1 MSDIP
6 HPQRGGLRAS
16 LAIARRDLLE
26 FVRDR
31 RTLLVTLLLPMVTYP
46 IIALSTAFGVRTA
59 VSDLEDRQA
68 PTQLTIAF
76 SGSEATSLAERI
88 AAVAAA
94 FTSDSPA
101 EQENWPASLRFLL
114 VDATEGQQTIDGG
127 DADVWL
133 DAAPGL
139 LAAIDGKGTT
149 ELLAYLPKSR
159 PSDPRVREEFMAV
172 MRQVAEDARQRRLAD
187 AGLPASTL
195 RPLRVQF
202 ADDDISAPLHTPGLL
217 PTLAG
222 AILVLLAV
230 LTMTGAFYPAI
241 DAIAGEKE
249 RGTIETLLMAPCG
262 AQDIVFGKF
271 LAVFAVTLATLAANC
286 LSIALTAGV
295 ALHLLPASIAL
306 GLPNMAGGG
315 VVTVLAFIGLA
326 ALAAATCLAVTT
338 ASKSGKEAQ
347 NTLTPVILLVSA
359 LAGAALLPGMRS
371 DGLLALV
378 PFAGQV
384 MVARSAL
391 TAAEAGPEQFVAA
404 SPANVASPAILLP
417 LALTLLS
424 SAVLT
429 WLLLRG
435 TAAILT
441 DEEILFR
448 GPDSA
453 TSPLTRPAPRALPS
467 VGQGMMPIVIGLA
480 GLWYLQ
486 GLAPR
491 NLLLAIPLHQLMAV
505 LIPLGATL
513 WWQRVDL
520 RRTLAWAWPPASP
533 QFGQPVWWRTAACL
547 GGAGLIGAALFLLG
561 AAVLLSARGTGL
573 SEEAR
578 DLSAR
583 LVSLLV
589 KNPWWLSWLLMALL
603 PAVSEELLFRGWTLG
618 AFAGDAPTP
627 RRLTAAVVAQA
638 ALFALAHLMP
648 ERMPSTFVLGLAT
661 GALRVATGS
670 LLPGIVCH
678 AIHNSIPLLLLVLS
692 GEAGSGLAES
702 LREMAAGTAAQLP
715 PGAVALAIA
724 ALAGGVVLVAAGIAG
739 FGGRGA
745 AKLLCG
751 SLTLWLLSTGPAP
764 AAGEGGPEVWRV
776 GVAPI
781 SSAVTYQ
788 NGKPTGVAVAL
799 WEEMAQ
805 RIGVTTE
812 YVREPS
818 LQVAIESVAAKKVD
832 MLLGPLALTREREQV
847 IDLTHPIFHSGLRIA
862 VPDKSPSGWLGSAG
876 ALLSWDLLKLT
887 GLVIALAL
895 VTGHLLWWF
904 ERRGNPESFPRSYFA
919 GVWEATWWSIST
931 VITGGCDNKHVSS
944 MVGRLIALGW
954 MLGGIFLVALFTS
967 TLTATMTMEQIQGN
981 IHGPRDL
988 AGRTIGCQAA
998 SVAVAAVRQR
1008 GGVPVEFPTL
1018 EDVFAAADAD
1028 LVEAVVGENLSLM
1041 AGINQPNRSNFR
1053 LVGPV
1058 FESLDFGL
1066 ALPNGSPRRERLNE
1080 VILAMREDGSLQR
1093 ILDSWLGK
1101 HD

>member
-59 VSDLEDRQA
+59 VSDLEDRRA

-76 SGSEATSLAERI
+76 SGSEAPSLAERI

-94 FTSDSPA
+94 FRADSSA

-114 VDATEGQQTIDGG
+114 VDATTGQQAIDGG

-139 LAAIDGKGTT
+139 LAALDGKGTT
-149 ELLAYLPKSR
+149 ELLAHLPKAR
-159 PSDPRVREEFMAV
+159 PSDPRVREELMAV
-172 MRQVAEDARQRRLAD
+172 MRQVAEDARLRRLAD

-195 RPLRVQF
+195 RPLRVLF
-202 ADDDISAPLHTPGLL
+202 ADEGIAAPLHTPGLL

-262 AQDIVFGKF
+262 AQEIVFGKF

-295 ALHLLPASIAL
+295 ALHLLPAGIAL
-306 GLPNMAGGG
+306 GLPELAGGG

-391 TAAEAGPEQFVAA
+391 TAAEAGPEPTVAA
-404 SPANVASPAILLP
+404 SPASPAILLP
-417 LALTLLS
+417 LALSLLS

-435 TAAILT
+435 TAGMLT

-453 TSPLTRPAPRALPS
+453 TSPLTRPAPRSLPS

-486 GLAPR
+486 GLAPK

-520 RRTLAWAWPPASP
+520 RRTLAWRWPPASP
-533 QFGQPVWWRTAACL
+533 QFGQTVWWRTACCL
-547 GGAGLIGAALFLLG
+547 VGAGLIGAALFLLG

-573 SEEAR
+573 SAEAR
-578 DLSAR
+578 DLSER
-583 LVSLLV
+583 LVSLLL

-603 PAVSEELLFRGWTLG
+603 PAVCEELLFRGWTLG
-618 AFAGDAPTP
+618 AFAGEAPTP

-638 ALFALAHLMP
+638 VLFALVHLMP

-670 LLPGIVCH
+670 LLPAIVCH

-692 GEAGSGLAES
+692 GEAGSGMAES
-702 LREMAAGTAAQLP
+702 LREMATGTAAQLP

-724 ALAGGVVLVAAGIAG
+724 ALVGGIVLVAAGIGAI
-739 FGGRGA
+739 GGRGA
-745 AKLLCG
+745 AKLLCA
-751 SLTLWLLSTGPAP
+751 SLTLWLLSTGTAT
-764 AAGEGGPEVWRV
+764 AAGEGEPEVWRV

-788 NGKPTGVAVAL
+788 EGKPTGVAVAL
-799 WEEMAQ
+799 WEEMA
-805 RIGVTTE
+805 
-812 YVREPS
+812 
-818 LQVAIESVAAKKVD
+818 
-832 MLLGPLALTREREQV
+832 
-847 IDLTHPIFHSGLRIA
+847 
-862 VPDKSPSGWLGSAG
+862 
-876 ALLSWDLLKLT
+876 
-887 GLVIALAL
+887 
-895 VTGHLLWWF
+895 
-904 ERRGNPESFPRSYFA
+904 RRM
-919 GVWEATWWSIST
+919 
-931 VITGGCDNKHVSS
+931 GGDH
-944 MVGRLIALGW
+944 
-954 MLGGIFLVALFTS
+954 
-967 TLTATMTMEQIQGN
+967 
-981 IHGPRDL
+981 
-988 AGRTIGCQAA
+988 
-998 SVAVAAVRQR
+998 
-1008 GGVPVEFPTL
+1008 
-1018 EDVFAAADAD
+1018 
-1028 LVEAVVGENLSLM
+1028 
-1041 AGINQPNRSNFR
+1041 
-1053 LVGPV
+1053 
-1058 FESLDFGL
+1058 
-1066 ALPNGSPRRERLNE
+1066 
-1080 VILAMREDGSLQR
+1080 
-1093 ILDSWLGK
+1093 
-1101 HD
+1101 

>member
-59 VSDLEDRQA
+59 VSDLEDRQV

-139 LAAIDGKGTT
+139 LAALDGKGTT
-149 ELLAYLPKSR
+149 ELLAQLPKAR

-202 ADDDISAPLHTPGLL
+202 ADDGISAPLHTPGLL

-262 AQDIVFGKF
+262 AQEIVFGKF

-295 ALHLLPASIAL
+295 ALYLLPASIAL
-306 GLPNMAGGG
+306 GVPNMAGGG

-384 MVARSAL
+384 MVASSAL
-391 TAAEAGPEQFVAA
+391 TAVEAGPEPTAA
-404 SPANVASPAILLP
+404 VSSTSPSILLP

-480 GLWYLQ
+480 ALWYLQ
-486 GLAPR
+486 GLAPK
-491 NLLLAIPLHQLMAV
+491 NLLLAIPLHQLMVV

-533 QFGQPVWWRTAACL
+533 QFGQPVWWRTACSL
-547 GGAGLIGAALFLLG
+547 SGAGLIGAALFLLG

-573 SEEAR
+573 SAEAR

-583 LVSLLV
+583 LVSLLL

-603 PAVSEELLFRGWTLG
+603 PAVCEELLFRGWTLG
-618 AFAGDAPTP
+618 AFAGDAPPP
-627 RRLTAAVVAQA
+627 RRLATAVVAQA
-638 ALFALAHLMP
+638 VLFALVHLMP

-661 GALRVATGS
+661 GALRIATGS
-670 LLPGIVCH
+670 LLPAIVCH

-692 GEAGSGLAES
+692 GEAGSGMAES
-702 LREMAAGTAAQLP
+702 LREMATGTSAQLP

-724 ALAGGVVLVAAGIAG
+724 ALVGGVVLVAAGVGAI
-739 FGGRGA
+739 GGRGA
-745 AKLLCG
+745 AKLICA
-751 SLTLWLLSTGPAP
+751 SLALWLLSTGTAP

-781 SSAVTYQ
+781 ASAVSYQ
-788 NGKPTGVAVAL
+788 NGKPIGVAVAL

-805 RIGVTTE
+805 RIGVTSE
-812 YVREPS
+812 YVKEPS
-818 LQVAIESVAAKKVD
+818 LLVAIESVAAKKVD

-862 VPDKSPSGWLGSAG
+862 VRAKSPSGWLGSAR

-887 GLVIALAL
+887 GLVISLAL

-981 IHGPRDL
+981 VHGPRDL
-988 AGRTIGCQAA
+988 AGRTIGCQAGA
-998 SVAVAAVRQR
+998 VSVAAVRQR

-1018 EDVFAAADAD
+1018 EEVFAAADAD

-1041 AGINQPNRSNFR
+1041 AGINQPDRTNFKI
-1053 LVGPV
+1053 VGPV

-1066 ALPNGSPRRERLNE
+1066 ALPNGSPQRERLNE

>member
-59 VSDLEDRQA
+59 VSDLEDRQS

-76 SGSEATSLAERI
+76 SGSEATALAERI

-94 FTSDSPA
+94 FTADSPA
-101 EQENWPASLRFLL
+101 EKENWPASLRFLL
-114 VDATEGQQTIDGG
+114 VDATEGQQAIDGA
-127 DADVWL
+127 DADVWV
-133 DAAPGL
+133 DTAPGL
-139 LAAIDGKGTT
+139 LAALDGKGTT
-149 ELLAYLPKSR
+149 ELLAQLPKAR

-172 MRQVAEDARQRRLAD
+172 MRQVAEDARLRRLAD
-187 AGLPASTL
+187 AGLPANTL

-202 ADDDISAPLHTPGLL
+202 ADDGLAAPLHTPGLL

-262 AQDIVFGKF
+262 AQEIVFGKF

-295 ALHLLPASIAL
+295 AIHLLPAGIAP

-315 VVTVLAFIGLA
+315 LVTVLAFIGLA

-391 TAAEAGPEQFVAA
+391 TAGEMGPEPIAA
-404 SPANVASPAILLP
+404 VSPTSPAILLP

-453 TSPLTRPAPRALPS
+453 TNPLTRPAPRALPS

-486 GLAPR
+486 GLAPKD
-491 NLLLAIPLHQLMAV
+491 LLLAIPLHQLMAV

-533 QFGQPVWWRTAACL
+533 HLGPAVWWRMACCL
-547 GGAGLIGAALFLLG
+547 VGAGLIGAALFLLG

-573 SEEAR
+573 SPEAR
-578 DLSAR
+578 DLSSR
-583 LVSLLV
+583 LVSLLL

-618 AFAGDAPTP
+618 AFVGDAPTP

-638 ALFALAHLMP
+638 VLFALVHLMP

-661 GALRVATGS
+661 GALRIATGS
-670 LLPGIVCH
+670 LLPAIVCH

-702 LREMAAGTAAQLP
+702 LREMATGTAAQLP
-715 PGAVALAIA
+715 PGAVALAIS
-724 ALAGGVVLVAAGIAG
+724 ALVGGIVLVAAGSGAI
-739 FGGRGA
+739 GGRGT
-745 AKLLCG
+745 AKLLSG
-751 SLTLWLLSTGPAP
+751 SLTLWLLSTGTAP

-788 NGKPTGVAVAL
+788 NDRPTGVAVAL

-805 RIGVTTE
+805 RMGVTSE

-818 LQVAIESVAAKKVD
+818 LLVAIESVAAKKVD

-862 VPDKSPSGWLGSAG
+862 VREKSPSGWLGSAR

-887 GLVIALAL
+887 GLVISLAL

-904 ERRGNPESFPRSYFA
+904 ERRGNPESFPRSYLA

-981 IHGPRDL
+981 VHGPRDL

-1018 EDVFAAADAD
+1018 EEVFAAADAD
-1028 LVEAVVGENLSLM
+1028 LVEAVAGENLSLM
-1041 AGINQPNRSNFR
+1041 AGINQPNRSNFK